1 MMMKM
6 DRVVWAVVLLL
17 MYAALCAAVFLRAHR
32 RQKLAQAAAAA
43 LLPAS
48 DAEQPL
54 LVLHASQ
61 TGSAEEIAWATARA
75 LHLAGLPVRLLALG
89 EATMADLQA
98 ASRALF
104 ITSTYGEGDAPDNGA
119 RFARDVMGGMASLAH
134 LQFGVLAL
142 GDSTYAHFCGFG
154 RALDAWLKE
163 RGAEALFE
171 RIEVDRG
178 DEQALALW
186 RQRLSH
192 LAGTAEMLDWQ
203 ASPFAAWQLLER
215 RLLNPGSQGG
225 PVFHLEFAPAQGAAL
240 PDWEAGDLV
249 QLEIEGESPRE
260 YTISSLPAEG
270 RVHLLV
276 RQSRRADG
284 SLGLASGLLT
294 EGMPMQAN
302 ASLRIRTHRNFRI
315 GTNADRPLVLIGN
328 GTGLAGLRAH
338 LKAMAARGGRQ
349 RAWLLY
355 GERQAAHDAH
365 HADEIAAWQQSG
377 LLARVD
383 RCFSRDGGAQRY
395 VQEALAEAR
404 ETLVDWVE
412 KGAAIYVCGSLQG
425 MAGGVDAVL
434 RDALGAEKIDALIAQ
449 ARYQRDVY

>member
-1 MMMKM
+1 MN
-6 DRVVWAVVLLL
+6 RVAWALALVLI
-17 MYAALCAAVFLRAHR
+17 YAALCLAVSVRAQR
-32 RQKLAQAAAAA
+32 RRKLAQAQAAA

-75 LHLAGLPVRLLALG
+75 LHLAGLPVRLLAMG
-89 EATMADLQA
+89 DATLADLQA
-98 ASRALF
+98 ASHALF

-119 RFARDVMGGMASLAH
+119 RFARDVMAGTASLAH
-134 LQFGVLAL
+134 LRVGVLAL
-142 GDSTYAHFCGFG
+142 GDSTYTHFCGFG
-154 RALDAWLKE
+154 RLLDGWLKA

-203 ASPFAAWQLLER
+203 AAAFAPWQLMER

-225 PVFHLEFAPAQGAAL
+225 PVFHLEFAPADGAPL

-249 QLEIEGESPRE
+249 QLEVAGDAPRE
-260 YTISSLPAEG
+260 YTISSLPGDG
-270 RVHLLV
+270 RLHLMV

-294 EGMPMQAN
+294 EGLAMRAT
-302 ASLRIRTHRNFRI
+302 ASLRIRSHRNFRI
-315 GTNADRPLVLIGN
+315 GANANRPLILIGN

-338 LKAMAARGGRQ
+338 LKALAARGRPNK
-349 RAWLLY
+349 AWLIY

-365 HADEIAAWQQSG
+365 YAREIEAWQHKG
-377 LLARVD
+377 VLARVD
-383 RCFSRDGGAQRY
+383 RCFSRDGDAHRY
-395 VQEALAEAR
+395 VQDALSDAR
-404 ETLVDWVE
+404 ETLACWAA

-425 MAGGVDAVL
+425 MAGGVDTVL
-434 RDALGAEKIDALIAQ
+434 REALGAEQIDALIAQ
-449 ARYQRDVY
+449 SRYQRDVY